1 MTEIGQKRPRHTHT
15 HTHTH
20 TGHFSLVL
28 SLSLSLSFLCSPR
41 SSRHFFSTG
50 SFIGMYSVSFG
61 RIGGGVRVEEGK
73 IKRCSAHQSHQ
84 HGLSR
89 GPPHISQVRREGL
102 DHLVVLPVELAAHLR
117 RKASRGE
124 SFEGQASDSGE
135 RERERERGTRA
146 GALSAGTHLSV
157 NVREVLLGS
166 LDLLEGDVLDPPD
179 TFLARRDGGRG
190 RGSERAEDGS
200 VTPSAALAFAWPPHS
215 LTFWIGFR

>member
-1 MTEIGQKRPRHTHT
+1 MARKGRGTRTHT

-20 TGHFSLVL
+20 RTLFSRSL

-61 RIGGGVRVEEGK
+61 RIGGGVRVKEGK

-135 RERERERGTRA
+135 RERERERARLERGLSLRAPTSPSMSARYFLVPSTFSKATSLIRPTR
-146 GALSAGTHLSV
+146 
-157 NVREVLLGS
+157 
-166 LDLLEGDVLDPPD
+166 
-179 TFLARRDGGRG
+179 F
-190 RGSERAEDGS
+190 
-200 VTPSAALAFAWPPHS
+200 
-215 LTFWIGFR
+215 

>member
-1 MTEIGQKRPRHTHT
+1 MTEIGQERPRHTHT

-20 TGHFSLVL
+20 TPDTFSLVL

-50 SFIGMYSVSFG
+50 SFIGMYSVCFG
-61 RIGGGVRVEEGK
+61 RVGGGVRVKEDK

-89 GPPHISQVRREGL
+89 GPPHISQVWREGL

-135 RERERERGTRA
+135 RERERAGLELGLSLRAPTSPSMSARYFLVPSTFSKATSLIRPTR
-146 GALSAGTHLSV
+146 
-157 NVREVLLGS
+157 
-166 LDLLEGDVLDPPD
+166 
-179 TFLARRDGGRG
+179 F
-190 RGSERAEDGS
+190 
-200 VTPSAALAFAWPPHS
+200 
-215 LTFWIGFR
+215 

>member
-1 MTEIGQKRPRHTHT
+1 MTEIGQERPRHTHT

-61 RIGGGVRVEEGK
+61 RIGGGVRVKEGK

-135 RERERERGTRA
+135 RERERLERGLSLRAPTSPSMSARYFLVPSTFSKATSLIRPTR
-146 GALSAGTHLSV
+146 
-157 NVREVLLGS
+157 
-166 LDLLEGDVLDPPD
+166 
-179 TFLARRDGGRG
+179 F
-190 RGSERAEDGS
+190 
-200 VTPSAALAFAWPPHS
+200 
-215 LTFWIGFR
+215 

>member
-1 MTEIGQKRPRHTHT
+1 MARKGRGTRTHTHT

-20 TGHFSLVL
+20 RTLFSRSL

-61 RIGGGVRVEEGK
+61 RIGGGVRVKEGK

-135 RERERERGTRA
+135 RERERLERGLSLRAPTSPSMSARYFLVPSTFSKATSLIRPTR
-146 GALSAGTHLSV
+146 
-157 NVREVLLGS
+157 
-166 LDLLEGDVLDPPD
+166 
-179 TFLARRDGGRG
+179 F
-190 RGSERAEDGS
+190 
-200 VTPSAALAFAWPPHS
+200 
-215 LTFWIGFR
+215 